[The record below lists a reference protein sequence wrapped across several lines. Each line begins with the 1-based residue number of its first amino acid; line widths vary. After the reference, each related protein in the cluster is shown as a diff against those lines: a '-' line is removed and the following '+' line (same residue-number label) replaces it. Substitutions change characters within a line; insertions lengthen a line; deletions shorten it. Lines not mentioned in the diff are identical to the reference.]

1 MLWNLRYRDRQ
12 RMVEVVVEASSEER
26 AIRVGEAYVGS
37 LRGKRPGESYRYVGV
52 RRLTVADESILGEES
67 DGAARRP
74 QTAGEK
80 KSGAGQVRQSAVPA
94 A

>member
-52 RRLTVADESILGEES
+52 RRLTVADESIL
-67 DGAARRP
+67 AARRP